1 MVTNTHVYNLS
12 KTSLKRKINIAKIA
26 GITYSQSS
34 DEFVLHVPEEYD
46 YRYSSDNRRDIII
59 YLILESYT
67 K

>member
-1 MVTNTHVYNLS
+1 MVTTTHVYNLS
-12 KTSLKRKINIAKIA
+12 KTSLKRKINISKVA

-34 DEFVLHVPEEYD
+34 DEFVLHVPDEYD